1 MVGWQD
7 PQGSGALATKAQ
19 TSDSSQEPQ
28 RNVSKSHGNVFCNLL
43 WFDADAGHS
52 QVTQRKKWA
61 KCNRF

>member
-28 RNVSKSHGNVFCNLL
+28 RNVSKSHGNFCLCIVGDMQSFN
-43 WFDADAGHS
+43 
-52 QVTQRKKWA
+52 
-61 KCNRF
+61 C